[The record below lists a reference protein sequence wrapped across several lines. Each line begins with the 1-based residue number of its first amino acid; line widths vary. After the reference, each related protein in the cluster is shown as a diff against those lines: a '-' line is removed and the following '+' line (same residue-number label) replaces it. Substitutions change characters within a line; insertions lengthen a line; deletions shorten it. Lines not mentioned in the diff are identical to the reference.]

1 MTQLR
6 YGFCGLN
13 QKLNACD
20 GSQIKPLNYSRIESE
35 NLIQI
40 GSGESNHIVN
50 QEHQKMPILMKTPI
64 FFQ

>member
-20 GSQIKPLNYSRIESE
+20 GSQIKPLHYSRIESE

-50 QEHQKMPILMKTPI
+50 QEHQKMPMLMKTLI
-64 FFQ
+64 FFK